1 MTRRALALAAAGG
14 LALGGLAFVVGVV
27 AWPEMAASGYFLS
40 LGWRLYE
47 EVVQQYTPL
56 LMYAVAAAGSL
67 FGFDGTTF
75 RLVVALPL
83 FAQGLL
89 LGVGVLR
96 GRLSTGRLTV
106 WLAALGAVAA
116 WTAYFDAFAIWPDA
130 ALAPFA
136 LGTVLLLEEFERS
149 GRTRPLASAGLL
161 LGIGILVKQ
170 TFAWTALGGAA
181 WLLLASR
188 RRTAR
193 RAVVLAVAVAAPC
206 LAFWAAWA
214 AAFGTTAHFRWTFVL
229 PLTRHTGDMGVA
241 PGGQDL
247 LEAVAPFLVLAA
259 AAVLVPPLVR
269 RRAPSPLPWVTLAT
283 VAMAWPRWGLL
294 HLAATTGLLALAL
307 ARALRTAVAASRRF
321 RRPGHRTASRAP
333 LLGAGLGLLATHVAV
348 AIAGGG
354 VELTAQAGGGVRYWD
369 EPPLVRLAAE
379 TADRVGRGQ
388 ELLSYFATNDNIY
401 VRSRTV
407 PPGRLYVNIG
417 FWFFLR
423 EDGLDERLTTRL
435 SLRPG
440 LPVLFRGP
448 VGEDLEHAR
457 RTRIWRFLDR
467 NTRVLSGASEDAEWR
482 EVARSAADSGPG
494 RRTDGLAR

>member
-1 MTRRALALAAAGG
+1 MR
-14 LALGGLAFVVGVV
+14 
-27 AWPEMAASGYFLS
+27 WPCRNGTCSISGI
-40 LGWRLYE
+40 
-47 EVVQQYTPL
+47 P
-56 LMYAVAAAGSL
+56 
-67 FGFDGTTF
+67 
-75 RLVVALPL
+75 
-83 FAQGLL
+83 
-89 LGVGVLR
+89 
-96 GRLSTGRLTV
+96 
-106 WLAALGAVAA
+106 
-116 WTAYFDAFAIWPDA
+116 
-130 ALAPFA
+130 
-136 LGTVLLLEEFERS
+136 
-149 GRTRPLASAGLL
+149 
-161 LGIGILVKQ
+161 
-170 TFAWTALGGAA
+170 
-181 WLLLASR
+181 
-188 RRTAR
+188 
-193 RAVVLAVAVAAPC
+193 
-206 LAFWAAWA
+206 
-214 AAFGTTAHFRWTFVL
+214 
-229 PLTRHTGDMGVA
+229 
-241 PGGQDL
+241 
-247 LEAVAPFLVLAA
+247 
-259 AAVLVPPLVR
+259 
-269 RRAPSPLPWVTLAT
+269 
-283 VAMAWPRWGLL
+283 
-294 HLAATTGLLALAL
+294 

>member
-1 MTRRALALAAAGG
+1 MTGRALAATAAGG

-47 EVVQQYTPL
+47 EVIQQYTPL

-67 FGFDGTTF
+67 FGFDGATF

-83 FAQGLL
+83 LAQGFL
-89 LGVGVLR
+89 LGLGVLR
-96 GRLSTGRLTV
+96 GRVSAGRLAA
-106 WLAALGAVAA
+106 WLAALGAVAV

-149 GRTRPLASAGLL
+149 GRTRPLVSAGLL
-161 LGIGILVKQ
+161 LGVGILVKQ
-170 TFAWTALGGAA
+170 TFAWTAFGGAA

-193 RAVVLAVAVAAPC
+193 KVVAFAAAVASPC
-206 LAFWAAWA
+206 LAFWSAWA
-214 AAFGTTAHFRWTFVL
+214 AAFGTSAHVRWTFVL
-229 PLTRHTGDMGVA
+229 PLTRHAGDMGVA
-241 PGGQDL
+241 PGGTDL
-247 LEAVAPFLVLAA
+247 LEAIAPFLVLAA
-259 AAVLVPPLVR
+259 AAVLVPPPVR
-269 RRAPSPLPWVTLAT
+269 QRTPSPLPWVTLAT
-283 VAMAWPRWGLL
+283 VGMAWPRWGLL
-294 HLAATTGLLALAL
+294 HLAAATGLLALAL
-307 ARALRTAVAASRRF
+307 ARALRVAVAAARRF
-321 RRPGHRTASRAP
+321 RRPGRPAITRA
-333 LLGAGLGLLATHVAV
+333 LALGAGLGLLATHLGV

-354 VELTAQAGGGVRYWD
+354 VELAAQVGGGVRYWD
-369 EPPLVRLAAE
+369 EPPLVRLAGE
-379 TADRVGRGQ
+379 TAGRVGPGQ
-388 ELLSYFATNDNIY
+388 ELLSYFATNDNLY

-423 EDGLDERLTTRL
+423 EEGLDERLTTL
-435 SLRPG
+435 VSLRPG

-457 RTRIWRFLDR
+457 RTKIWRFLDR
-467 NTRVLSGASEDAEWR
+467 STRFVSRASEDAEWR
-482 EVARSAADSGPG
+482 EVALPAAAA
-494 RRTDGLAR
+494 GLQQGTAVPAR